1 MYDADRYRWEQ
12 VEKWTRQY
20 VDGAFILCAVCC
32 FTAAYY
38 ANPEIG
44 SRDEKSRVKRE
55 RIERAKRKEE

>member
-1 MYDADRYRWEQ
+1 MGASRE
-12 VEKWTRQY
+12 
-20 VDGAFILCAVCC
+20 VDPAVRGWGIHTVCCVCC

>member
-1 MYDADRYRWEQ
+1 MDP
-12 VEKWTRQY
+12 
-20 VDGAFILCAVCC
+20 AVRGWGIHTVCCECC